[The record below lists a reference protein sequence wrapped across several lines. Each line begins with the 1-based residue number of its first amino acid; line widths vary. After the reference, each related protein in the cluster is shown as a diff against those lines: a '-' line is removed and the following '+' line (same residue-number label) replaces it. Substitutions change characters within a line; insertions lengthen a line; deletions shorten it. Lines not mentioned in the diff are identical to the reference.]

1 MSIRKHWGK
10 ITLGIAASFWAGCN
24 DSGTEAE
31 YIQGGENICTN
42 EQNEECGGGAVIA
55 LYGVAPTYDIS
66 SSSITGDCT
75 EGNCAESSSGMGE
88 SSSSVNSEYPYVLY
102 SDPSVHCKDS
112 SRTEFVTCATSNS
125 KISDTDEPAPLYGV
139 TAPVCTPHQFTT
151 SYIQCDNGET
161 LTYGYKKK
169 DDVIYTPEEYEQVF
183 GKENPGDSA
192 DQ

>member
-10 ITLGIAASFWAGCN
+10 ITLSIAASFWAGCE
-24 DSGTEAE
+24 DSTKPE

-42 EQNEECGGGAVIA
+42 EHDTECGNGAVIA

-75 EGNCAESSSGMGE
+75 EGNCAESSS
-88 SSSSVNSEYPYVLY
+88 SADPEYPYVLY
-102 SDPSVHCKDS
+102 SDPTVHCKDS

-125 KISDTDEPAPLYGV
+125 KISDIDEPAPLYGV

-169 DDVIYTPEEYEQVF
+169 DGVIYTPEEYEQVF

>member
-42 EQNEECGGGAVIA
+42 EQNEECVAGAVIA

-66 SSSITGDCT
+66 SSSITGDCA
-75 EGNCAESSSGMGE
+75 EGNCVESSSGMGE

-112 SRTEFVTCATSNS
+112 TVYVPSPCENAS
-125 KISDTDEPAPLYGV
+125 KSYASTDENAPLYGIV
-139 TAPVCTPHQFTT
+139 PIVCNTPSRYDPIFK
-151 SYIQCDNGET
+151 CDNGDS
-161 LTYGYKKK
+161 LPAYRYKEK
-169 DDVIYTPEEYEQVF
+169 DGIIYTNKEYDELF
-183 GKENPGDSA
+183 GSN
-192 DQ
+192 

>member
-75 EGNCAESSSGMGE
+75 T

-112 SRTEFVTCATSNS
+112 TVYVPSPCENAS
-125 KISDTDEPAPLYGV
+125 KSYASTDENAPLYGIV
-139 TAPVCTPHQFTT
+139 PVVCATPSRYDPIFK
-151 SYIQCDNGET
+151 CDNGDS
-161 LTYGYKKK
+161 LSTYSYKEK
-169 DDVIYTPEEYEQVF
+169 DGIIYTNKEYDELF
-183 GKENPGDSA
+183 GSN
-192 DQ
+192 